1 LHIQEAISP
10 PPHPQIRYHAIIPW
24 LRGGKTDGI
33 AQKLTEM
40 GVQSICTFHARREVM
55 QASKD
60 KKNHLQ
66 KVVIEACKQ
75 CERADVPDLADA
87 ASLQEA
93 FALRSPD
100 NCHRI
105 ILHERER
112 ASLLGQSLR
121 QHTEGTHGPPEIICA
136 SGPEGGFDPAELEF
150 ESARPEFVS
159 LGPRILRAETAP
171 IVAMAVT
178 FAVGGEL

>member
-1 LHIQEAISP
+1 
-10 PPHPQIRYHAIIPW
+10 
-24 LRGGKTDGI
+24 
-33 AQKLTEM
+33 M
-40 GVQSICTFHARREVM
+40 QSICTFHARREVM

-60 KKNHLQ
+60 KKAHLQ

-75 CERADVPDLADA
+75 CERADLPDLADA

-93 FALRSPD
+93 FAGRSTD
-100 NCHRI
+100 QCHRI

-112 ASLLGQSLR
+112 GSLLGQRLR
-121 QHTEGTHGPPEIICA
+121 QLMEGVQGPHEITCA

-150 ESARPEFVS
+150 ESGGPEFVS

-171 IVAMAVT
+171 IVAMAVS